1 MTAKSNW
8 GRIDLLGG
16 RRELDEIFVR
26 DCHLVPGS
34 VRIVADSYLAAP
46 AIAVPFAAHGDH
58 QTVERSGPSARVG
71 EVLRVTITL
80 GVVKRPRIREEDEAV
95 AREQADRR
103 REALLARLKAR
114 EEATRK
120 PADAPL
126 PDDEAAPAATE
137 SPADTTEPSSD
148 T

>member
-1 MTAKSNW
+1 
-8 GRIDLLGG
+8 
-16 RRELDEIFVR
+16 
-26 DCHLVPGS
+26 
-34 VRIVADSYLAAP
+34 
-46 AIAVPFAAHGDH
+46 
-58 QTVERSGPSARVG
+58 VG

>member
-1 MTAKSNW
+1 M
-8 GRIDLLGG
+8 
-16 RRELDEIFVR
+16 
-26 DCHLVPGS
+26 
-34 VRIVADSYLAAP
+34 
-46 AIAVPFAAHGDH
+46 
-58 QTVERSGPSARVG
+58 G
-71 EVLRVTITL
+71 EVVRVTFTL
-80 GVVKRPRIREEDEAV
+80 GVVKRPRIREQDEAV

-103 REALLARLKAR
+103 REALLARLKAQ

-137 SPADTTEPSSD
+137 PPPDTTEPPPD